1 MAKNKKIDMDAPNL
15 LSVNSKAIEKAYKAA
30 VKAALL
36 QHKRLNNPVAVW
48 RDGKVV
54 LLQPEEI
61 FPDED

>member
-15 LSVNSKAIEKAYKAA
+15 LTVNSKAVERAIKKA

-36 QHKRLNNPVAVW
+36 KHKRLNNPVAVW
-48 RDGKVV
+48 RGGKVV